1 MQNHQQMSY
10 RASEPRADSG
20 PRCIQPPP
28 TPYDQGHQVPI
39 WDHPPRTCQPCAPYK
54 AQVPSAQAHV
64 PHQHCPPSYS
74 AHALKTFAPQQMAY
88 TPDAAMVPIH
98 SLQPVK
104 SFVRVS
110 GRTVRAL
117 DVKAFSDKRDSGK
130 QKWIQTFIIKDDHGT
145 IEVKLWHKSKE
156 HLDAYA
162 FISLDQVVHVW
173 TDEVKINTRPV
184 TGSQTSN
191 MPVTSSPFCL
201 ELTEGKVGHRVDLG
215 SEAEMESLF
224 KSALGINIGGV
235 VPTIS
240 IKQVIGALGSI
251 GNQRFNMIICIK
263 QMISSSVINSKNG
276 PLKKTLL
283 TVFDAQGQEA
293 SLTLWGDRMAVE
305 SEKWVP
311 LSTVLL
317 LTGPQ
322 VTLFGLKPQITV
334 GYQTHIQVDPA
345 CKNVEWLKH
354 FVTQCSTLPSELN
367 PIAAA
372 DSVTIDQIRTYHRI
386 IDISAVATSLGTLEL
401 VYGKAFVILSELD
414 IENLASDVLTAKCDS
429 CKGAITSY
437 KMDACPKCQIMPKSE
452 DSWTYCLS
460 RHISF
465 MDHTAELY
473 HPTIHSD
480 VVQNLLGFKPNEF
493 SALSMLE
500 RTQLKERHFL
510 ERFKIYYKISWSDFK
525 KQRVINIMSLQ
536 PANLPELEDLNG
548 EA

>member
-1 MQNHQQMSY
+1 
-10 RASEPRADSG
+10 
-20 PRCIQPPP
+20 
-28 TPYDQGHQVPI
+28 
-39 WDHPPRTCQPCAPYK
+39 
-54 AQVPSAQAHV
+54 
-64 PHQHCPPSYS
+64 
-74 AHALKTFAPQQMAY
+74 MAY

-386 IDISAVATSLGTLEL
+386 IDISAVATSLGTL
-401 VYGKAFVILSELD
+401 VDFS
-414 IENLASDVLTAKCDS
+414 DS

-480 VVQNLLGFKPNEF
+480 VVQNLLGFK
-493 SALSMLE
+493 
-500 RTQLKERHFL
+500 
-510 ERFKIYYKISWSDFK
+510 ISWSDFK